1 MNKEK
6 TIIRKK
12 ERNLKNNKK
21 QNDFNI
27 DVLRKEI
34 RKEIFQM
41 QNGRHVENIFRED
54 LEDKEVFS
62 YER

>member
-12 ERNLKNNKK
+12 ERNLKNRKRK
-21 QNDFNI
+21 NDFNI

-34 RKEIFQM
+34 RREIFQM

-54 LEDKEVFS
+54 LEGKEVFM
-62 YER
+62 YDN